1 MNSKI
6 FSKLKLQKK
15 YIKRVLYRVNIYK
28 SKFVKSF
35 SNRLFSELLL
45 NLEYTLK
52 VNNVVFNMIDKKRVW
67 IYIFQVEAI
76 RSAQSGKVGILS

>member
-1 MNSKI
+1 M
-6 FSKLKLQKK
+6 
-15 YIKRVLYRVNIYK
+15 
-28 SKFVKSF
+28 KSF